1 MPEERINK
9 NWELQAL
16 DAFDFSVQD
25 VGFGAQDAGFGK
37 GLCIY
42 VYRENATCHIGT
54 WTLAFSAL
62 AIFFSWFRALGLEG
76 LGFIA
81 PPPPTTTTTP
91 ATTTPTTTTT
101 NNNNYYHIWPL

>member
-1 MPEERINK
+1 MDTGI
-9 NWELQAL
+9 
-16 DAFDFSVQD
+16 F
-25 VGFGAQDAGFGK
+25 GFG
-37 GLCIY
+37 
-42 VYRENATCHIGT
+42 H
-54 WTLAFSAL
+54 
-62 AIFFSWFRALGLEG
+62 FFSWFRALGLEG